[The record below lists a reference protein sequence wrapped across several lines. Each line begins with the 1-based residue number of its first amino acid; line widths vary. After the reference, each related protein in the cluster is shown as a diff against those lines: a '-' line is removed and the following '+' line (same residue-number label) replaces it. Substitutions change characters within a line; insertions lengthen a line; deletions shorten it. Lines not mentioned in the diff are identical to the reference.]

1 MLPRMDQYKLLID
14 GELVNAA
21 NGETF
26 TTIDPGNGR
35 PIATVAQAGDAEVE
49 AAVTAARRAFDD
61 GRWSGLSPG
70 DRAEALME
78 LADLMQANIA
88 QLAMVEALDSGGL
101 MSRTTGDV
109 FQGARFVRAMAKYA
123 AHDFPWEE
131 KVPGRNPF
139 FPGRNY
145 VRREPMG
152 VCVGII
158 PWNFPLLMAVWK
170 ITMATATGN
179 TIVLKPSPET
189 PLSALLLAK
198 LITKTRIPK
207 GVINV
212 IVAPGRRVGELLT
225 SHPKVDR
232 IAFTGSTPTG
242 KAVLKAAADT
252 MKRVSLELGGKSAN
266 IVLPDA
272 DMDAAVDGAI
282 FASMLHSGQV
292 CESGTRLLLHESIY
306 DSFLAELTK
315 RASKLAVGYQLDPRT
330 RVGPVISAQHRER
343 IEGFIAAGKK
353 EGARVVVGGERSRIT
368 NFEDGFYVAPTVF
381 ADVDNTMQ
389 IAREEI
395 FGPVLSVIRFK
406 DDDEAIAIAND
417 SVYGLAGGVW
427 TRDLAHAE
435 RVAARMRTGT
445 TWINDWHVFN
455 NHAPFGGYKESG
467 IGRELGHHGL
477 AEYTELK
484 HVHVGTEGDPN
495 GKRGHR
501 MMVARGKQL
510 GYEFEPVTRIVS
522 GPGSLARLS
531 SELETLGKKRVLVVT
546 DAGVVKAGL
555 LARAR
560 EALGARI
567 VAVFEEVPQD
577 SGLEVV
583 DAVVALGRAKE
594 VDAVVSLGGGS
605 VIDTSKAACVAL
617 AGGLRAIE
625 TLGLHQL
632 EGQQMT
638 HISVPTTAGTGS
650 EVTNAAVIKNH
661 KLRIKGYIVD
671 RWIVPNVAILDPTLT
686 VGLPPGLT
694 AATGLDALTHA
705 IEAYTAKA
713 ANPMSDAQAIHA
725 VRLIAANLVKAV
737 KKGDDLEARTSMQS
751 AATLAGW
758 SISSSAVGLVHSMSH
773 TIGARYGVPHGTGN
787 GILLPHVM
795 RFNSGLPQVAARTVE
810 VAAALGVPTPGMS
823 VEKAAAAAADAVAKL
838 LVDCGHPTKLSDVGV
853 PRDELGA
860 CSDVAM
866 VDMANAA
873 TARRASLPGEIE
885 EIYRSAY

>member
-1 MLPRMDQYKLLID
+1 MDHYKLLID
-14 GELVNAA
+14 GELVDAAGNA
-21 NGETF
+21 TF
-26 TTIDPGNGR
+26 TTTDPGNGR
-35 PIATVAQAGDAEVE
+35 PLATVAQAGDAEVE
-49 AAVTAARRAFDD
+49 AAVGAARRAFDD
-61 GRWSGLSPG
+61 GRWSGLAPVE
-70 DRAEALME
+70 RAEALME
-78 LADLMQANIA
+78 LADLMQASIA
-88 QLAMVEALDSGGL
+88 RLAMVEAMDSGGL

-109 FQGARFVRAMAKYA
+109 FQGARFIRSMAKYA

-189 PLSALLLAK
+189 PLSALVLAE
-198 LITKTRIPK
+198 LVTKTRIPR

-225 SHPKVDR
+225 QHAKVDR

-242 KAVLKAAADT
+242 KAVLKAASDT

-272 DMDAAVDGAI
+272 DMDAAVDGAL

-292 CESGTRLLLHESIY
+292 CESGTRLLLHDSIY
-306 DSFLAELTK
+306 DGFVAELTK
-315 RASKLAVGYQLDPRT
+315 RASQLTVGYQMDPRT
-330 RVGPVISAQHRER
+330 RVGPVISAQHRDR
-343 IEGFIAAGKK
+343 IEGFVAAGKK
-353 EGARVVVGGERSRIT
+353 EGARVVVGGERASVPG
-368 NFEDGFYVAPTVF
+368 FEDGFFVAPTIF
-381 ADVDNTMQ
+381 ADVDNRMT

-395 FGPVLSVIRFK
+395 FGPVLSVIRFREE
-406 DDDEAIAIAND
+406 DEAIAIAND
-417 SVYGLAGGVW
+417 SIYGLAGGVW
-427 TRDLAHAE
+427 SRDLGRAE
-435 RVAARMRTGT
+435 RIAARLRTGT

-495 GKRGHR
+495 AKRGHR
-501 MMVARGKQL
+501 LLVSRGKML
-510 GYEFEPVTRIVS
+510 SYEFEPLTRIVS
-522 GPGSLARLS
+522 GPGSLSRIS
-531 SELETLGKKRVLVVT
+531 SELEALGKKRVLVIT

-555 LARAR
+555 FARAR
-560 EALGARI
+560 DALGSRI
-567 VAVFEEVPQD
+567 AAVFEEVPQD
-577 SGLEVV
+577 SGLDVV
-583 DAVVALGRAKE
+583 DAAAALGRTRE

-605 VIDTSKAACVAL
+605 VIDTAKATCVAL

-625 TLGLHQL
+625 TFGLHQL
-632 EGQQMT
+632 DGPQMV
-638 HISVPTTAGTGS
+638 HVAVPTTAGTGS

-661 KLRIKGYIVD
+661 KLRIKGYILD
-671 RWIVPNVAILDPTLT
+671 RWIMPNLAILDATLT
-686 VGLPPGLT
+686 TGLPPRLT

-705 IEAYTAKA
+705 IEAYTGRA

-725 VRLIAANLVKAV
+725 IRLIAANLVRAV
-737 KKGDDLEARTSMQS
+737 KKGDDLEARTAMQS

-758 SISSSAVGLVHSMSH
+758 SISSSTVGLVHSMSH
-773 TIGARYGVPHGTGN
+773 TIGARYGVPHGSGN

-795 RFNSGLPQVAARTVE
+795 RFNASLPAVAARTAD
-810 VAAALGVPTPGMS
+810 VALALGVATAGMTT
-823 VEKAAAAAADAVAKL
+823 EKAAAAAADAVAKL
-838 LVDCGHPTKLSDVGV
+838 LVDCGHPTKLSEMGV
-853 PRDELGA
+853 PKEELGA
-860 CSDVAM
+860 CSEVAI

-873 TARRASLPGEIE
+873 TARRPAHPGEIDT
-885 EIYRSAY
+885 IYRAAF

>member
-1 MLPRMDQYKLLID
+1 MDHYKLLID
-14 GELVNAA
+14 GELVDASDRK
-21 NGETF
+21 TF
-26 TTIDPGNGR
+26 TTHDPGNGR
-35 PIATVAQAGDAEVE
+35 ALATVAQAGDAEVE

-61 GRWSGLSPG
+61 GRWSGLAPVE
-70 DRAEALME
+70 RAEALME

-88 QLAMVEALDSGGL
+88 KLAMIEAQDSGGL

-109 FQGARFVRAMAKYA
+109 FQGARFIRAMAKYA

-189 PLSALLLAK
+189 PLSALLLAE
-198 LITKTRIPK
+198 LVTQTRIPK
-207 GVINV
+207 GVINIV
-212 IVAPGRRVGELLT
+212 VAPGRRVGELLT
-225 SHPKVDR
+225 QHAKVDR

-242 KAVLKAAADT
+242 KAVLRAAAET
-252 MKRVSLELGGKSAN
+252 MKKVSLELGGKSAN

-272 DMDAAVDGAI
+272 DMDAAVDGAL

-292 CESGTRLLLHESIY
+292 CESGTRLLLHESIH
-306 DSFLAELTK
+306 DAFLAELAK
-315 RASKLAVGYQLDPRT
+315 RAGQLTVGYQLDPRT
-330 RVGPVISAQHRER
+330 RVGPVISAAHRDR
-343 IEGFIAAGKK
+343 IEGYIAAGKK
-353 EGARVVVGGERSRIT
+353 EGARLVVGGEPAKVP
-368 NFEDGFYVAPTVF
+368 GFDEGFFVSPTIF
-381 ADVDNTMQ
+381 AGVDNKMT

-395 FGPVLSVIRFK
+395 FGPVLSVMRFR
-406 DDDEAIAIAND
+406 DEDEAIAIAND
-417 SVYGLAGGVW
+417 SPYGLAGGVW
-427 TRDLAHAE
+427 SRDLAHAE
-435 RVAARMRTGT
+435 RIAAKMRTGT

-495 GKRGHR
+495 AKRGHR
-501 MMVARGKQL
+501 MLVSRGKNL
-510 GYEFEPVTRIVS
+510 SYEFEPLTRIVS
-522 GPGSLARLS
+522 GPGSLARVA
-531 SELETLGKKRVLVVT
+531 SELEALGKRRVLVVT
-546 DAGVVKAGL
+546 DSGVVKAGL
-555 LARAR
+555 LARLK

-567 VAVFEEVPQD
+567 AAVFEEVPQD
-577 SGLEVV
+577 SGLDVV
-583 DAVVALGRAKE
+583 DAAAALGRTRE
-594 VDAVVSLGGGS
+594 VDVVVSLGGGS
-605 VIDTSKAACVAL
+605 CIDTAKATCVAL

-625 TLGLHQL
+625 TLGLQQL
-632 EGQQMT
+632 DGPQT
-638 HISVPTTAGTGS
+638 YHVAVPTTAGTGS
-650 EVTNAAVIKNH
+650 EVTNVAVIKNH
-661 KLRIKGYIVD
+661 KLRIKGYVLD
-671 RWIVPNVAILDPTLT
+671 RWVVPNLAILDATLT
-686 VGLPPGLT
+686 VGLPPRLT

-705 IEAYTAKA
+705 IEAYTGRA

-725 VRLIAANLVKAV
+725 IRLIAANLVKAV
-737 KKGDDLEARTSMQS
+737 KKGDDLEARTAMQS

-758 SISSSAVGLVHSMSH
+758 SISSSTVGLVHSMSH
-773 TIGARYGVPHGTGN
+773 TVGARYGVPHGTGN

-795 RFNSGLPQVAARTVE
+795 RYNATLPAVAARTAD
-810 VAAALGVPTPGMS
+810 VAQALGVATAGVGGMS
-823 VEKAAAAAADAVAKL
+823 TEQAAAAAADAVAKL
-838 LVDCGHPTKLSDVGV
+838 IVDCGHPSKLSEVGV
-853 PRDELGA
+853 PKEELAA
-860 CSDVAM
+860 CSEVAM

-873 TARRASLPGEIE
+873 TAHPGEIDAL
-885 EIYRSAY
+885 YRAAY

>member
-1 MLPRMDQYKLLID
+1 MDHYKLLVD
-14 GELVNAA
+14 GELVDAS
-21 NGETF
+21 GGQTF
-26 TTIDPGNGR
+26 TSIDPGNGR
-35 PIATVAQAGDAEVE
+35 PVATVAQAGDPEVE
-49 AAVTAARRAFDD
+49 AAVSAARRAFDD
-61 GRWSGLSPG
+61 GRWSGLAPVE
-70 DRAEALME
+70 RAEALME
-78 LADLMQANIA
+78 LADLVQASIA
-88 QLAMVEALDSGGL
+88 RLAMVEAMDSGGL
-101 MSRTTGDV
+101 VSRTTGDV
-109 FQGARFVRAMAKYA
+109 FQSARFIRQMAKYA

-145 VRREPMG
+145 VRREPIG

-189 PLSALLLAK
+189 PLSALVLGELV
-198 LITKTRIPK
+198 TKTRIPR
-207 GVINV
+207 GVINI
-212 IVAPGRRVGELLT
+212 IVAPGRRVGEQLT
-225 SHPKVDR
+225 QHPKVDR

-242 KAVLKAAADT
+242 KAVLKAAAET
-252 MKRVSLELGGKSAN
+252 MKKVSLELGGKSAN

-272 DMDAAVDGAI
+272 DMDAAVDGAL

-292 CESGTRLLLHESIY
+292 CESGTRLLLHESIH
-306 DSFLAELTK
+306 DEFLAELSR

-330 RVGPVISAQHRER
+330 RVGPVISAQHRDR
-343 IEGFIAAGKK
+343 IEGYIAAGKK
-353 EGARVVVGGERSRIT
+353 EGARVVVGGELAKVSG
-368 NFEDGFYVAPTVF
+368 FDDGYYVAPTVF
-381 ADVDNTMQ
+381 ADVDNKMT

-395 FGPVLSVIRFK
+395 FGPVLSVMRFR
-406 DDDEAIAIAND
+406 DEDEAIAIAND
-417 SVYGLAGGVW
+417 SNYGLAGGVW
-427 TRDLAHAE
+427 SRDLAHAE
-435 RVAARMRTGT
+435 RIAARMRTGT

-467 IGRELGHHGL
+467 LGRELGHHGL

-495 GKRGHR
+495 AKRGHR
-501 MMVARGKQL
+501 LLVSRGKML
-510 GYEFEPVTRIVS
+510 SYEYEPMTRIVS

-531 SELETLGKKRVLVVT
+531 SELEALGKKRVLVVT

-555 LARAR
+555 FARAR

-567 VAVFEEVPQD
+567 AGVFEEVPQD

-583 DAVVALGRAKE
+583 DAVAALGRIRE

-605 VIDTSKAACVAL
+605 CIDTAKAACVAL
-617 AGGLRAIE
+617 AGGLRGIE
-625 TLGLHQL
+625 TLGLHAL
-632 EGQQMT
+632 DGPQMT
-638 HISVPTTAGTGS
+638 HVAIPTTAGTGS

-671 RWIVPNVAILDPTLT
+671 RWIVPNVAILDATLT
-686 VGLPPGLT
+686 VGLPPRLT

-705 IEAYTAKA
+705 IEAYTGRA
-713 ANPMSDAQAIHA
+713 ANPMADAQAIHA
-725 VRLIAANLVKAV
+725 VRLIAANLVRAV
-737 KKGDDLEARTSMQS
+737 KKGDDIEARNAMQS

-758 SISSSAVGLVHSMSH
+758 SISSSSVGLVHSMSH

-787 GILLPHVM
+787 GILLSHVM
-795 RFNSGLPQVAARTVE
+795 RYNSALPAVAARTAD
-810 VAAALGVPTPGMS
+810 VAVALGVATGGMTT
-823 VEKAAAAAADAVAKL
+823 EQAAAAAADAVAKL
-838 LVDCGHPTKLSDVGV
+838 LVDCGHPTRLSDVSV
-853 PRDELGA
+853 PRDEISA
-860 CSDVAM
+860 CSEVAM

-873 TARRASLPGEIE
+873 TARRPAFPGEIDA
-885 EIYRSAY
+885 IYHAAM